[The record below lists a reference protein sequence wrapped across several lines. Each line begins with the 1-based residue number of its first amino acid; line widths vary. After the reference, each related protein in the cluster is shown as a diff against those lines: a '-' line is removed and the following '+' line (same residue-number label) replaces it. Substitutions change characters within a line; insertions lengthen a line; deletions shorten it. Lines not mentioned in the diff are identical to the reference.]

1 MQDDA
6 VHPYNNCARNQTTS
20 ARYILL
26 RIDVFFFVFFFP
38 YRSVVVPNLHDD
50 RESVMATF
58 NWQWPVIRWPNLVA
72 AGEGPTSLCPQR
84 ATAATCTN
92 VTHRQLHAACYQ
104 LKA

>member
-1 MQDDA
+1 MMQYIPTTI
-6 VHPYNNCARNQTTS
+6 VHETKQLVPDIY
-20 ARYILL
+20 YYGLMF
-26 RIDVFFFVFFFP
+26 FFFVFFP

-58 NWQWPVIRWPNLVA
+58 NWQWPAIRWPNLVA

-92 VTHRQLHAACYQ
+92 VTHHQLLLAIS
-104 LKA
+104 